1 MKKFALSIAS
11 VVLFLTAI
19 SVPTSLMADGN
30 PAPYCS
36 DGSPCKPHLP
46 FRACRSRFRSK
57 NEGARRDI
65 QLWATVLRGIVPPSS
80 P

>member
-36 DGSPCKPHLP
+36 DGSPCKPH
-46 FRACRSRFRSK
+46 
-57 NEGARRDI
+57 
-65 QLWATVLRGIVPPSS
+65 PPISGMS
-80 P
+80 ESLQK